1 MQNSKNS
8 PDWRQVVQRLLKAE
22 MSRRGVK
29 YQDLSARLNSIGINQ
44 SADNLR
50 NKVNKGILGADLL
63 LQIMYVLNMR
73 KIERDD
79 IIDIL
84 ELVDFKISKGALGDM
99 FRNEDHPNFKPAGDQ
114 ILRNFLNGL
123 VIHLRGPKDA

>member
-1 MQNSKNS
+1 MQKSHSESSETHKATIS
-8 PDWRQVVQRLLKAE
+8 ADWRQLVQRLLKAE

-29 YQDLSARLNSIGINQ
+29 YQDLSARLNSIGVNQ

-73 KIERDD
+73 RIERDEIVD
-79 IIDIL
+79 IFADMGKPL
-84 ELVDFKISKGALGDM
+84 ED
-99 FRNEDHPNFKPAGDQ
+99 
-114 ILRNFLNGL
+114 
-123 VIHLRGPKDA
+123 